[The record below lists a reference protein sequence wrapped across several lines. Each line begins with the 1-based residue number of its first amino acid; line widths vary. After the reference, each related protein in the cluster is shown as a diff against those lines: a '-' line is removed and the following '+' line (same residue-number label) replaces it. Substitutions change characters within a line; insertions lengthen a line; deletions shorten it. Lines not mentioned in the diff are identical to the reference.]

1 MRLNIYKYIKMLLNK
16 LKIKHSDTN
25 DGLRTIRI
33 SLFIS
38 VFIVLFIGTIFYA
51 LDGKILYALQVDIAT
66 IVVIILLYYIS
77 KLIVWVL
84 ENIGIL

>member
-1 MRLNIYKYIKMLLNK
+1 MRLNIYKYIKMLLS
-16 LKIKHSDTN
+16 KIKIKNSDID
-25 DGLRTIRI
+25 DGLRAIRI

-38 VFIVLFIGTIFYA
+38 VFIVLLIGT
-51 LDGKILYALQVDIAT
+51 ILYALAGEILYVLQMDIAT